1 MRVLLVDDE
10 PFITQGLK
18 LLIDWKAEDCE
29 IAGCVKNGKEA
40 LEFLKKEKA
49 DLVLCSHEHGDHNA
63 SELIDVSEAKQNTV
77 LTITEF
83 VCPHDDAGGSKRGLN
98 KIHIIDDGELKVAH
112 MGDVGTTALENDA
125 LDALYGCDLLLIPV
139 GGHYTVDA
147 AEAKALVDRI
157 APRVTVPMHYRSA
170 YPAFGFGV
178 LATVHPFLDLF
189 DESEVLR
196 ADSPSFTLSGTSPR
210 LVIVPAFP
218 F

>member
-1 MRVLLVDDE
+1 MKESV
-10 PFITQGLK
+10 K
-18 LLIDWKAEDCE
+18 IDWLGHSCFRMTWRERSLITDPYED
-29 IAGCVKNGKEA
+29 GYVPG
-40 LEFLKKEKA
+40 LPPLRVSA
-49 DLVLCSHEHGDHNA
+49 DAVFCSHGHGDHGA
-63 SELIDVSEAKQNTV
+63 EGLVKLSGLGMPEGFSVQKYT
-77 LTITEF
+77 
-83 VCPHDDAGGSKRGLN
+83 CPHDHHGGAKRGMN
-98 KIHIIDDGELKVAH
+98 VIHVFDFGGLRAAH
-112 MGDVGTTALENDA
+112 TGDVGTTALENDA
-125 LDALYGCDLLLIPV
+125 LEALYGCDLLLIPV

-170 YPAFGFGV
+170 YPAFGFNV

-196 ADSPSFTLSGTSPR
+196 ADGPSFTLSGTSPR